1 MIKGYPYTD
10 FHELNLDYILDL
22 AQRSLGLH
30 LETSGDYLKLV
41 NQAGETV
48 SKVKVAYAERAL
60 QDTYGNDIGL
70 YILNVGADNNHVIFT
85 KGNGEVITFTVPY
98 ATKARN
104 DKNGVDITT
113 YVKEVGYEGKRLKIT
128 FGDGNTTLFRVPFAT
143 MAETDVNDKFITTYM
158 ADIIP
163 NDNKLQLIDGNGVV
177 LKEITVP
184 YATKAR
190 NDVDGDPIKSNYGH
204 ALITGTTSVILQ
216 DKDGSTL
223 SEITVPYSVK
233 AVSDVN
239 DNTLLG
245 DYGYHLG
252 VDGKK
257 TTIEAHNGT
266 VLNKITVP
274 FATAAGTAEDGI
286 TSVSVVGDKL
296 VFTKGDG
303 STIEITVPY
312 SVKALKDD
320 LNNTLSHT
328 YIANI
333 VNDPNSGKLSCY
345 ASDGTLIAELVP
357 TISKAVYDSFNNRIA
372 DYIKSIVTDPN
383 SDYVTVTHGTGTV
396 DSLTINYSTKAL
408 KDTYGNV
415 IGNTYIR
422 SLEIETDPVTG
433 LKVLVAYNGE
443 LSELFRIPLVAT
455 SAETDINGTPITDY
469 VLDVTLGTNNE
480 SLDIKH
486 GDNTVNNIPLPV
498 GSNVEAN
505 VTDTPTV
512 ELDNIKIDGTVY
524 NLVDTGDTVT
534 VNGSGTPTAEFEK
547 IQVNNGTVFGI
558 SKPWYDSDVM
568 PTPENIQPN
577 QGTVLSPVVTLPTN
591 GVYIAIANTTWSGSN
606 QNDCENSV
614 GVKYTNSADN
624 TDPENGM
631 GLGTYYT
638 TCYAKDRTV
647 RLQHMRIINGKAGA
661 VIQIQVRTDN
671 ANDGAVLSDI
681 QVVRISAFN
690 Y

>member
-10 FHELNLDYILDL
+10 FHELNLDYLLDL

-30 LETSGDYLKLV
+30 LETSGKYLKLV
-41 NQAGETV
+41 NQAGEDV
-48 SKVKVAYAERAL
+48 SKVKVSYAETAL
-60 QDTYGNDIGL
+60 QDNYGNDIGL
-70 YILNVGADNNHVIFT
+70 YILNVGTENNHVIFT

-104 DKNGVDITT
+104 DKNGIDITS

-143 MAETDVNDKFITTYM
+143 MSETDVNDKLITSYM
-158 ADIIP
+158 ADIVTS
-163 NDNKLQLIDGNGVV
+163 DNKLQLIDGNGTV

-190 NDVDGDPIKSNYGH
+190 NDIDGDPIKSSYGH
-204 ALITGTTSVILQ
+204 ALITGTTTVILQ

-233 AVSDVN
+233 ALKDSN
-239 DNTLLG
+239 DNSFNS

-252 VDGKK
+252 IDGKQ
-257 TTIEAHNGT
+257 TTIEAHDGT
-266 VLNKITVP
+266 ILNKITVP
-274 FATAAGTAEDGI
+274 FASSSGTTEDGI

-303 STIEITVPY
+303 TTIEITVPY
-312 SVKALKDD
+312 AIKALKDD

-333 VNDPNSGKLSCY
+333 VNDPNTGKLSCY

-455 SAETDINGTPITDY
+455 SAETDINGTPLTDY
-469 VLDVTLGTNNE
+469 VLDVTLGTDNE
-480 SLDIKH
+480 SLDITH
-486 GDNTVNNIPLPV
+486 GDNTVNNIPLPTGTDV
-498 GSNVEAN
+498 TAN

-512 ELDNIKIDGTVY
+512 DLDNIKIDSTVYALPYGDSVTINNGTPTVELENISVNGGTVY
-524 NLVDTGDTVT
+524 
-534 VNGSGTPTAEFEK
+534 
-547 IQVNNGTVFGI
+547 GI
-558 SKPWYDSDVM
+558 SKPWYDSDEM
-568 PTPENIQPN
+568 PTPENILPN
-577 QGTVLSPVVTLPTN
+577 QGTVLTPVVTLPTD

-614 GVKYTNSADN
+614 GVRYTNSADN

-631 GLGTYYT
+631 GIGTYYT

-647 RLQHMRIINGKAGA
+647 RLQHIRIINGKAGA
-661 VIQIQVRTDN
+661 AIQIQVRTDN
-671 ANDGAVLSDI
+671 ANDGAVVSDI

>member
-10 FHELNLDYILDL
+10 FHELNLDYLLDL

-30 LETSGDYLKLV
+30 LETSGKYLKLV
-41 NQAGETV
+41 NQAGEDV
-48 SKVKVAYAERAL
+48 SKVKVSYAETAL
-60 QDTYGNDIGL
+60 QDNYGNDIGL
-70 YILNVGADNNHVIFT
+70 YILNVGSENNHVIFT

-104 DKNGVDITT
+104 DKNGIDITS

-143 MAETDVNDKFITTYM
+143 MSETDVNDKLITSYM
-158 ADIIP
+158 ADIVTS
-163 NDNKLQLIDGNGVV
+163 DNKLQLIDGNGTV

-190 NDVDGDPIKSNYGH
+190 NDIDGDPIKSSYGH
-204 ALITGTTSVILQ
+204 ALITGTTTVILQ

-233 AVSDVN
+233 ALKDSN
-239 DNTLLG
+239 DNSFNS

-252 VDGKK
+252 IDGKQ
-257 TTIEAHNGT
+257 TTIEAHDGT
-266 VLNKITVP
+266 ILNKITVP
-274 FATAAGTAEDGI
+274 FASSSGTTEDGI

-303 STIEITVPY
+303 TTIEITVPY
-312 SVKALKDD
+312 AIKALKDD

-333 VNDPNSGKLSCY
+333 VNDPNTGKLSCY
-345 ASDGTLIAELVP
+345 ASDGALIAELVP

-396 DSLTINYSTKAL
+396 DSLTVNYSTKAL

-469 VLDVTLGTNNE
+469 VLDVTLGTDNE
-480 SLDIKH
+480 SLDITH
-486 GDNTVNNIPLPV
+486 GDNTVNNIPLPT
-498 GSNVEAN
+498 GTDITAN
-505 VTDTPTV
+505 VSDPATV
-512 ELDNIKIDGTVY
+512 DLDNIKIDGTVY
-524 NLVDTGDTVT
+524 ALPYGDSVT
-534 VNGSGTPTAEFEK
+534 INNGTPTVELEN
-547 IQVNNGTVFGI
+547 ISVNGGTVYGI
-558 SKPWYDSDVM
+558 SKPWYDSDEM

-577 QGTVLSPVVTLPTN
+577 QGTVLTPVVSLPTD
-591 GVYIAIANTTWSGSN
+591 GLYIAIANTTWSGSN

-614 GVKYTNSADN
+614 GVRYTNSADN

-631 GLGTYYT
+631 GIGTYYT

-647 RLQHMRIINGKAGA
+647 RLQHTRIINGKAGA
-661 VIQIQVRTDN
+661 VLQIQVRTDN
-671 ANDGAVLSDI
+671 ANDGAVISDI

>member
-10 FHELNLDYILDL
+10 FHELNLDYLLDL

-30 LETSGDYLKLV
+30 LETSGKYLKLV
-41 NQAGETV
+41 NQAGEDV
-48 SKVKVAYAERAL
+48 SKVKVSYAETAL
-60 QDTYGNDIGL
+60 QDNYGNDIGL
-70 YILNVGADNNHVIFT
+70 YILNVGTENNHVIFT

-104 DKNGVDITT
+104 DKNGIDITS

-143 MAETDVNDKFITTYM
+143 MSETDVNDKLITSYM
-158 ADIIP
+158 ADIVTS
-163 NDNKLQLIDGNGVV
+163 DNKLQLIDGNGTV

-190 NDVDGDPIKSNYGH
+190 NDIDGDPIKSSYGH
-204 ALITGTTSVILQ
+204 ALITGTTTVILQ

-233 AVSDVN
+233 ALKDSN
-239 DNTLLG
+239 DNSFNS

-252 VDGKK
+252 IDGKQ
-257 TTIEAHNGT
+257 TTIEAHDGT
-266 VLNKITVP
+266 ILNKITVP
-274 FATAAGTAEDGI
+274 FASSSGTTEDGI

-296 VFTKGDG
+296 IFTKGDG
-303 STIEITVPY
+303 TTIEITVPY
-312 SVKALKDD
+312 AIKALKDD

-333 VNDPNSGKLSCY
+333 VNDPNTGKLSCY

-396 DSLTINYSTKAL
+396 DSLTVNYSTKAL

-469 VLDVTLGTNNE
+469 VLNVTLGTDNE
-480 SLDIKH
+480 SLDITH
-486 GDNTVNNIPLPV
+486 GDNTVNNIPLPTGTDV
-498 GSNVEAN
+498 TAN
-505 VTDTPTV
+505 VSDPATV
-512 ELDNIKIDGTVY
+512 DLDNIKIDSTVYALPYGDSVSINNGTPTVELENISVNGGTVY
-524 NLVDTGDTVT
+524 
-534 VNGSGTPTAEFEK
+534 
-547 IQVNNGTVFGI
+547 GI
-558 SKPWYDSDVM
+558 SKPWYDSDEM

-577 QGTVLSPVVTLPTN
+577 QGTVLTPVVSLPTD
-591 GVYIAIANTTWSGSN
+591 GLYIAIANTTWSGSN

-614 GVKYTNSADN
+614 GVRYTNSADN

-631 GLGTYYT
+631 GIGTYYT

-647 RLQHMRIINGKAGA
+647 RLQHTRIINGKAGA

-671 ANDGAVLSDI
+671 ANDGAVISDI